1 MLIYEKDEEFSFCV
15 DCEISKKKLQM
26 LTGYSFHWHLFRRHF
41 RMLPDCPTKNERKK
55 LILTMRY
62 FVNDSKCQQIIS
74 STFTNFLVVFALKN
88 MMLIKRRRKK
98 TCICQIKKMRK

>member
-1 MLIYEKDEEFSFCV
+1 MKKMKNFLFVLIVRFQ
-15 DCEISKKKLQM
+15 KKKLQM